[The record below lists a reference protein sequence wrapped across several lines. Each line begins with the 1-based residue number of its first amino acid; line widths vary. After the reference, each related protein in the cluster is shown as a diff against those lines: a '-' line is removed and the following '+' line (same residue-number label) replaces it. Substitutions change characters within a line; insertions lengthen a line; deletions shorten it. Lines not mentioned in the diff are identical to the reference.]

1 MPKNTTMVRSVRTP
15 ATMRI
20 KRALFPELT
29 ESSFRLLTR
38 IAVLTGNG
46 SHPCN
51 YTNAQAEKEFNMNSR
66 ATERAFKQLRDR
78 GYISISKEPHLTH
91 KAGLPVRTIRME
103 PAFSERRMTP
113 AAAQSKLP
121 LTFAIKH
128 INEQYGE

>member
-51 YTNAQAEKEFNMNSR
+51 YTNAQAEKEFGMKSR
-66 ATERAFKQLRDR
+66 TTENAFKQLRDR
-78 GYISISKEPHLTH
+78 GYISISKEPHLMH
-91 KAGLPVRTIRME
+91 KGGLPVRTIRME

-113 AAAQSKLP
+113 AAAQSRLP

-128 INEQYGE
+128 INEKFGG